1 MLLVHHTHGHFYEAM
16 TPFCQGSV
24 GISIVFEQLMLYG
37 HGEDWAVI
45 SIASD
50 ELIGTGT
57 PSPSVQEREIVLPMF
72 RIVDIKDHSRSKVL
86 VQFTCH

>member
-1 MLLVHHTHGHFYEAM
+1 MLLVHHTHGHFDETMAS
-16 TPFCQGSV
+16 FCQGSV

-37 HGEDWAVI
+37 HGKDWAVI

-57 PSPSVQEREIVLPMF
+57 PSSSVQEVEIVLPMF
-72 RIVDIKDHSRSKVL
+72 RIVDIKDHCGSKVF